1 MTAVTAPQ
9 TAPHPALDALAHL
22 ATLHQVPVPGTRVCW
37 RTFGAGPALVLLH
50 GGHGS
55 WMHWVRNIGALAQ
68 RFTVWVADL
77 PGYGDSDD
85 VPPPGDL
92 AALVRATVQS
102 LDAVVGAT
110 TPIRLVGF
118 SFGGLV
124 ATHVA
129 QARPGVTQLAL
140 LGSAGHGTTRRPH
153 GKLMGWKAAAAAGDA
168 AAMADAMRHNLGVHM
183 LHAQGADIDALALE
197 VHSRSCRHTRFRS
210 KEISFRVLIGPMLEA
225 LPTRLLLAWGAHDV
239 TADPPAVMRTLA
251 AAHAARDT
259 RIIDG
264 AGHWV
269 QYEQAD
275 AVNAL
280 LLAWLHR

>member
-1 MTAVTAPQ
+1 MKPAFTSPAALHPVLARLQRQAELHRVAVA
-9 TAPHPALDALAHL
+9 
-22 ATLHQVPVPGTRVCW
+22 GTDVCW
-37 RTFGAGPALVLLH
+37 RRFGAGPMLVLLH

-55 WMHWVRNIGALAQ
+55 WMHWARNIEALAQ
-68 RFTVWVADL
+68 HFTVWVSDL
-77 PGYGDSDD
+77 PGYGDSGD

-92 AALVRATVQS
+92 ATLVQATVLS
-102 LDAVVGAT
+102 LDALVGAA

-129 QARPGVTQLAL
+129 AARPGVAQLAL

-153 GKLMGWKAAAAAGDA
+153 GKLLGWKAAAASGDA
-168 AAMADAMRHNLGVHM
+168 AALADVMRHNLGVHM

-197 VHSRSCRHTRFRS
+197 LHTRSCLRTRFRS
-210 KEISFRVLIGPMLEA
+210 KEIAFRSLIGAMLEA
-225 LPTRLLLAWGAHDV
+225 LPVSLLLAWGAHDV
-239 TADPPAVMRTLA
+239 TADPSAVMRTLA
-251 AAHAARDT
+251 PAHPSRST

-280 LLAWLHR
+280 LLEWLHH

>member
-1 MTAVTAPQ
+1 MTAVTAPHTRPH
-9 TAPHPALDALAHL
+9 TALGALDQLARRHR
-22 ATLHQVPVPGTRVCW
+22 VPVAATHVCW
-37 RTFGAGPALVLLH
+37 RTFGAGPVLVLLH

-55 WMHWVRNIGALAQ
+55 WMHWVRNIEALAQ
-68 RFTVWVADL
+68 HFTVWVADL
-77 PGYGDSDD
+77 PGYGDSGD

-92 AALVRATVQS
+92 AALVKATVLS
-102 LDAVVGAT
+102 LDALVGAGT
-110 TPIRLVGF
+110 SIRLVGF

-129 QARPGVTQLAL
+129 AARPGVTQLAL

-153 GKLMGWKAAAAAGDA
+153 GKLMGWKAAAAAGDTVA
-168 AAMADAMRHNLGVHM
+168 LANAMRHNLGVHM
-183 LHAQGADIDALALE
+183 LHAQGADIDPLALE
-197 VHSRSCRHTRFRS
+197 VHSRSCWHTRFRS

-225 LPTRLLLAWGAHDV
+225 LPTRLLLAWGEHDV

-259 RIIDG
+259 RIIEG